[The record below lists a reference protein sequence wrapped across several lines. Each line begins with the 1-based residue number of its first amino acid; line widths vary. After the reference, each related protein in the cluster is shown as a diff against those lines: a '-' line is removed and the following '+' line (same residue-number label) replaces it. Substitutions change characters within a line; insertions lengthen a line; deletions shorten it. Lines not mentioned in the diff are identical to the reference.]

1 MQIEKEVTEVSAS
14 VQESVFQDGDK
25 KFGWM
30 RIAREQKL
38 EELKKAGSDKTG
50 PAIEYQGK
58 VMHLPLFRIPI
69 GLPKYRLQN
78 GRTSSAQ
85 KEWLATHKDKQ
96 PDFFDADPEL
106 QEAQIEQHKLLLKL
120 STKELESKFKNP
132 AQQQTDPI
140 ILDFNGFVING
151 NTRLAFWRSLH
162 YEAPETYKHYAYI
175 DAIILPK
182 GDDKDIDRLEAKL
195 QLEKDI
201 RANYTWHAEAKMVK
215 TRLQHGLQATEIAS
229 IYGWRDSEVPRRVEM
244 WDLGDEYLKSRGRE
258 DMWSTID
265 SYDYAFGTLS
275 DTMAKIAG
283 VDNKKL
289 FKEMA
294 FLLIDNREKVGSS
307 GSIHDAIKNLKEYFE
322 KVKSSLSK
330 QFKPS
335 VAVDDAST
343 KTVAETPPGEE
354 ASENDL
360 FGPTAE
366 TTFSYG
372 KSQNE
377 GVANAI
383 PLAAEIIKDA
393 NSAAALEIIVET
405 IDSERQK
412 EKDIKNA
419 NYLMTCCTKASGLL
433 QGAVQSGLTPDAKI
447 SGVDVQLKQIEALIE
462 MIRKFLDSHAAN

>member
-1 MQIEKEVTEVSAS
+1 MQTGTAMDGMDMSAS
-14 VQESVFQDGDK
+14 ESALQDEDN

-30 RIAREQKL
+30 RIAREEKL

-58 VMHLPLFRIPI
+58 VMHLPLFCVPI

-96 PDFFDADPEL
+96 ADMFEADPEL
-106 QEAQIEQHKLLLKL
+106 REAQIEQHKLLLKL
-120 STKELESKFKNP
+120 RTKELEDKFKNP
-132 AQQQTDPI
+132 SQHQTEPI
-140 ILDFNGFVING
+140 ILDSNGFVING
-151 NTRLAFWRSLH
+151 NTRLAYWRNLH
-162 YEAPETYKHYAYI
+162 YEASETYKHYAYI

-201 RANYTWHAEAKMVK
+201 RANYIWHAEAKMVK
-215 TRLQHGLQATEIAS
+215 TRLKHGLQPTEIAA
-229 IYGWRDSEVPRRVEM
+229 IFGWKDSEVPRRVEM

-275 DTMAKIAG
+275 DTMVKITG
-283 VDNKKL
+283 VDNKTL

-307 GSIHDAIKNLKEYFE
+307 GSVHDAIKNLKEHFE
-322 KVKSSLSK
+322 KVKSNLGK
-330 QFKPS
+330 QFKP
-335 VAVDDAST
+335 AAAA
-343 KTVAETPPGEE
+343 AETPTGEGDNQE
-354 ASENDL
+354 EL
-360 FGPTAE
+360 FGPTIHSAGDDE
-366 TTFSYG
+366 KT
-372 KSQNE
+372 KKE
-377 GVANAI
+377 GLVNAI
-383 PLAAEIIKDA
+383 PLATEISKEA
-393 NSAAALEIIVET
+393 NSAAAVETIVET

-412 EKDIKNA
+412 EKDVKNA
-419 NYLMTCCTKASGLL
+419 NYLMSCCTKAYGLL
-433 QGAVQSGLTPDAKI
+433 QGAIQSGLTPDAKLT
-447 SGVDVQLKQIEALIE
+447 GVDAQLKQIEALVE
-462 MIRKFLDSHAAN
+462 TIRKHLDSHAAD